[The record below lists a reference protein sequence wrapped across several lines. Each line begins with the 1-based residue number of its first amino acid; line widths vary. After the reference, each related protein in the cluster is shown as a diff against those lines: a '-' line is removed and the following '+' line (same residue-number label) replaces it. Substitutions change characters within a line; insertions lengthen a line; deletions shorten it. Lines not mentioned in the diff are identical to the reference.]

1 MFSVGHI
8 PLVHSPILY
17 ILCTISILG
26 SLKISTHNVT
36 DEKNSSSIAVFGV
49 KKLVLQIELS
59 RKKIVF
65 ELYGI
70 FRRSEISF
78 FRNRRIFLLHVS
90 IFGELYLCRPN
101 FVSEQDHVHTISWV
115 GNCTLTRSSRSI
127 GITTDLGETASDRPC
142 TWDKMKASFSDETTF
157 PIKRCPR

>member
-1 MFSVGHI
+1 MQYLVQQIYKKSASVSSLYTCSACNMFSVGHI

-59 RKKIVF
+59 RKIIVF
-65 ELYGI
+65 QLYGI

-78 FRNRRIFLLHVS
+78 FGIGDFFCYTSLFLANYISADQTLCLSRITCTRFP
-90 IFGELYLCRPN
+90 E
-101 FVSEQDHVHTISWV
+101 SEIAH
-115 GNCTLTRSSRSI
+115 
-127 GITTDLGETASDRPC
+127 
-142 TWDKMKASFSDETTF
+142 
-157 PIKRCPR
+157 